1 MSRLNCETRELA
13 GWGFP
18 AQTDRGSLASESL
31 EDAARKARVRLEAR
45 RQYQGE
51 SPVCIEETRN
61 LSDALANRSAAVAAS
76 GEFDGL
82 NWQLAIVDLRKLIAF
97 QRQIRFASYDGLQI
111 EPMPNWQHL
120 LDLGLPLQRTL
131 PHYAVSA
138 NSDGMSLTIR
148 SECPNLTVRFAHGAD
163 SSLESVQLV
172 AHSGSPYFEVAS
184 YRDRWFLRDG
194 YHRSFLLLQQGIY
207 QIPSVVVKARTLA
220 ELGAIGYRF
229 FSEEILFCE
238 RPPMV
243 SDFLDKEMVVRFSG
257 PTQEKFIQISIQ
269 EQLQS
274 VQAECREGVER

>member
-1 MSRLNCETRELA
+1 
-13 GWGFP
+13 
-18 AQTDRGSLASESL
+18 
-31 EDAARKARVRLEAR
+31 
-45 RQYQGE
+45 
-51 SPVCIEETRN
+51 VCIEETRN
-61 LSDALANRSAAVAAS
+61 LSDDLARRSAAVAAS

-97 QRQIRFASYDGLQI
+97 QRQIRFASHDSLQI

-138 NSDGMSLTIR
+138 NSGGKSLTIR
-148 SECPNLTVRFAHGAD
+148 SECPNLTVRFAHGTD
-163 SSLESVQLV
+163 SSLGSVQLV
-172 AHSGSPYFEVAS
+172 VHSGSPYFEIAS
-184 YRDRWFLRDG
+184 YRGRWFLRDG
-194 YHRSFLLLQQGIY
+194 YHRSFFLLKQGMY
-207 QIPSVVVKARTLA
+207 HLPAVVVHAETLA

-229 FSEEILFCE
+229 FSEETLFCE

-243 SDFLDKEMVVRFSG
+243 TDFLDEEMVACFSG

-274 VQAECREGVER
+274 AQAECREGVGQ